1 MPPIHHRDPGVIGL
15 LGNPDPQPRPYFGI
29 IVDGLHSHPNTVR
42 IAYGAASDRCI
53 LVTDAQWILDPTLP
67 DGLHEWRPGFSFR
80 KEGLRVVL
88 DGTNTLAGSA
98 IPLYQ
103 CVDNLSKWASISI
116 PQALVCA
123 TYHPAQMLGGEIAA
137 TKGQL
142 KEGFDADLCVFGWDG
157 KVKSTWVMGK
167 EAFRAPELSKGNTI
181 ALVNG
186 HA

>member
-15 LGNPDPQPRPYFGI
+15 LGNPDPRPYFGI

-42 IAYGAASDRCI
+42 IAYGAAPDRCI

-67 DGLHEWRPGFSFR
+67 DGLHEWRPGFAFR

-98 IPLYQ
+98 IPFYQ
-103 CVDNLSKWASISI
+103 CVDNLAKWAGITI
-116 PQALVCA
+116 PEALVCA

-137 TKGQL
+137 KKGQL

-157 KVKSTWVMGK
+157 QVKSTWVKGK
-167 EAFRAPELSKGNTI
+167 EAFRAPELSKGNTM
-181 ALVNG
+181 APVNG